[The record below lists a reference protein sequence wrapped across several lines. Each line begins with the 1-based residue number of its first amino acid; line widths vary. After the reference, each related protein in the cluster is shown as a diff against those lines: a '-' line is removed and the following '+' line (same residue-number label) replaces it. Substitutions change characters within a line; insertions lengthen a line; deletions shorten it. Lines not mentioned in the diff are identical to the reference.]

1 MGMSIPIRYDCRY
14 YRVIS
19 FALTSG
25 DVGDVGDPGL
35 LFPPK
40 EPLEPKK
47 PEPFF
52 GLM

>member
-1 MGMSIPIRYDCRY
+1 MGMSLPIRYDYRY

-19 FALTSG
+19 FSLTSG
-25 DVGDVGDPGL
+25 DDGDPGL